1 MFGFI
6 RRAFGTNNEPTET
19 RNLPG
24 GYDLIGGLMML
35 GSYGSAD
42 AGVTVTP
49 ETAMTAAAVHACVG
63 RISRDISTLPVHVVD
78 RDNNQRVSGHPIARL
93 LRNPNEMMTG
103 PVFMQSYAMNT
114 LLYGNGYAFIERAGP
129 DPIGLLPMQSR
140 AVYPRRRDGVLFYQ
154 SVAAGKGLR
163 VDEVVHTPYMPIDG
177 IVGQSPISIAART
190 IGTAIALDTFA
201 ARYFKNGGAVGTVF
215 ELPPMS
221 QDAAT
226 DTANRLRDQYAG
238 LENAHR
244 IVAMP
249 QIKPHRVG
257 HSARESQS
265 VEARDFQLREVARV
279 FGVPVGIID
288 PEKSKYAGL
297 EAQYR
302 DYAQATLRPWAVL
315 LEAELSRKLL
325 SEDDQD
331 RYRVQFNLDG
341 FVRASLA
348 DRADADTKLVAGG
361 ILTPNEAREHHDR
374 PPLEGGDTLLSPLNM
389 TPASDRAKQDQTE
402 PKPTPDAQLRAMLE
416 ATAESVA
423 LKESNAARTAAKR
436 QDDFAGWATGWFAD
450 HINHLRQ
457 RYPIL
462 TDDQA
467 QHLAA
472 EARDAFVEAH
482 KAGELETLLED
493 WPKRSK
499 ATICTILIEGTSSNN
514 EPDQSAA

>member
-1 MFGFI
+1 MLQFI
-6 RRAFGTNNEPTET
+6 RRMIGTDNPPPET
-19 RNLPG
+19 RSLPG
-24 GYDLIGGLMML
+24 GYDLMGGLMML
-35 GSYGSAD
+35 GSYGSED
-42 AGVTVTP
+42 AGVQVTP

-63 RISRDISTLPVHVVD
+63 RISRDLSTLPVHVVD
-78 RDNNQRVSGHPIARL
+78 RDNNQRVRGHPVARL

-114 LLYGNGYAFIERAGP
+114 LLYGNGYAYIERAGP
-129 DPIGLLPMQSR
+129 DPISLLPLQSR

-163 VDEVVHTPYMPIDG
+163 VDEVVHTPYMPADG
-177 IVGQSPISIAART
+177 IVGQSPITIAART
-190 IGTAIALDTFA
+190 IGTAIALDVFA
-201 ARYFKNGGAVGTVF
+201 AKYFKNGGAVGTVF

-221 QDAAT
+221 QDAAE
-226 DTANRLRDQYAG
+226 DTARQLRDQYAG

-244 IVAMP
+244 VVAMP

-297 EAQYR
+297 ESQYR

-325 SEDDQD
+325 SEQDQD

-361 ILTPNEAREHHDR
+361 ILTPNEARAHHDR
-374 PPLEGGDTLLSPLNM
+374 PPLPGGDTLLSPLNM
-389 TPASDRAKQDQTE
+389 TPASDRSAADQ
-402 PKPTPDAQLRAMLE
+402 PTPDAQLRAMIE

-423 LKESNAARTAAKR
+423 LKEANAARTAAKR
-436 QDDFAGWATGWFAD
+436 KDDFGQWAAGWFAD
-450 HINHLRQ
+450 HANHLRQ
-457 RYPIL
+457 RFPIL
-462 TDDQA
+462 TDMQA
-467 QHLAA
+467 GQLAA
-472 EARDAFVEAH
+472 EARDAIVAAH
-482 KAGELETLLED
+482 AAGELEELLSR
-493 WPKRSK
+493 WPQRSK
-499 ATICTILIEGTSSNN
+499 AQISAKIEDKESPAREVPTT
-514 EPDQSAA
+514 AA